1 MIKKFLVVFAFGTVC
16 FVAGN
21 LWDYPVKLAIS
32 YYYQN
37 DFGQHVYQCDN
48 AMREHFIAKSRVG
61 QLPSA
66 EAVQALNSA
75 EVGLIDCHEY
85 DKFRKKLLSLGLNDS
100 DLASMGLVAIERK
113 KADLQTL
120 VREHEIRY

>member
-1 MIKKFLVVFAFGTVC
+1 
-16 FVAGN
+16 
-21 LWDYPVKLAIS
+21 
-32 YYYQN
+32 
-37 DFGQHVYQCDN
+37 
-48 AMREHFIAKSRVG
+48 MREHFIAKSRVG